1 MNASPP
7 VPPNETRLVR
17 VRGRV
22 QGVGFRDG
30 CMDGAL
36 RFGVAGWVRNRSDG
50 TVEALLH
57 GPAERLDALQRWL
70 RHAIAAARV
79 EAIDAVAVETPDPPP
94 TRFER
99 RPTA

>member
-1 MNASPP
+1 MSTGTPP
-7 VPPNETRLVR
+7 PATETRLVR

-30 CMDGAL
+30 CVHGAR
-36 RFGVAGWVRNRSDG
+36 RFGVAGWVRNRLDG
-50 TVEALLH
+50 SVEALLH
-57 GPAERLDALQRWL
+57 GAPERLDTLERWL
-70 RHAIAAARV
+70 AHGVPGARV
-79 EAIDAVAVETPDPPP
+79 DTIETAAVDPPDPPP